1 MPHMKYAITAIEGSL
16 QSKCSS
22 HFGRSEYFAIYD
34 TNDKSLKFIEN
45 PFQNLPKRAGPSVV
59 KLLSSMN
66 VQIVVS
72 TEFGERI
79 KNVFE
84 SLKIGMVI
92 ISEENKTIK
101 EIISIIDNKNKIDK

>member
-1 MPHMKYAITAIEGSL
+1 MKYAITSIKDSVK
-16 QSKCSS
+16 SNCSS

-34 TNDKSLKFIEN
+34 TEEKTLKFIKN

-72 TEFGERI
+72 AEFGERI
-79 KNVFE
+79 KNILE
-84 SLKIGMVI
+84 SLKIGMII
-92 ISEENKTIK
+92 ISDPNKTIEK
-101 EIISIIDNKNKIDK
+101 IISSIDNKH

>member
-1 MPHMKYAITAIEGSL
+1 MKYAITSIENNIKST
-16 QSKCSS
+16 CSS

-34 TNDKSLKFIEN
+34 TEKKSLEFIEN

-66 VQIVVS
+66 TQIVVS

-84 SLKIGMVI
+84 SMKIGMII
-92 ISEENKTIK
+92 ISDENKTIE
-101 EIISIIDNKNKIDK
+101 EIISNIDNKKSK

>member
-1 MPHMKYAITAIEGSL
+1 MKYAITAIENSIK
-16 QSKCSS
+16 STCSS
-22 HFGRSEYFAIYD
+22 HFGRSEYYAIYD
-34 TNDKSLKFIEN
+34 SMDRSLEFIEN
-45 PFQNLPKRAGPSVV
+45 PFKDLPRRAGPSVV
-59 KLLSSMN
+59 KHLSSMN

-72 TEFGERI
+72 SEFGERI

-92 ISEENKTIK
+92 ISDENKTIE